1 MNEKEGRREATMRYG
16 EVRMSFEWG
25 QLDPLLSFG
34 RALADPMRI
43 RILGLL
49 AKGSMYGQELAEALE
64 VKPPT
69 ISHHL
74 TMLKAAGLIHVR
86 RENNYHHYQLN
97 EERLRSL
104 ADLLT
109 AENLQRIAASL
120 TVEKSVPVPPSE
132 DEDRAMVQAA
142 FFKDGRLISIPTHS
156 RTRRFVMEKLAE
168 SFEWGH
174 LYTEKEVNTLLKAFH
189 EDTATLRREL
199 IDFKLMMRE
208 HGKYWLT
215 RPQP

>member
-1 MNEKEGRREATMRYG
+1 MNEEEGRREANMRYG
-16 EVRMSFEWG
+16 DARMGFEWG

-43 RILGLL
+43 RILGML
-49 AKGSMYGQELAEALE
+49 AQSSMYGQELAEALE

-74 TMLKAAGLIHVR
+74 TMLKAAGLIHVQ

-97 EERLRSL
+97 AERLHSL
-104 ADLLT
+104 AALLT
-109 AENLQRIAASL
+109 AENLQRIASSL
-120 TVEKSVPVPPSE
+120 AVEKTVPVPPSE

-142 FFKDGRLISIPTHS
+142 FFKDGHLISIPTNT

-168 SFEWGH
+168 AFEWGH

-189 EDTATLRREL
+189 EDTATLRRAL
-199 IDFKLMMRE
+199 IDLKLMMRE
-208 HGKYWLT
+208 NGKYWLT
-215 RPQP
+215 RPQG